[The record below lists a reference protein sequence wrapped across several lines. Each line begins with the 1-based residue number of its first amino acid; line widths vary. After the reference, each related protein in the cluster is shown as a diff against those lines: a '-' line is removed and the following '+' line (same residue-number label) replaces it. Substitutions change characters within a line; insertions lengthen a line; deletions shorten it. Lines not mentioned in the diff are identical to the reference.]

1 VQQVFQRQTI
11 LQLSVRSSRP
21 IMERCSLT
29 APVKQEVADSDTRKV
44 EALNNSNWPALQ
56 LPANMLLH
64 SLHFL
69 FVLIILHSQFQ
80 LIPASL
86 LLLSITVIPFSTF

>member
-1 VQQVFQRQTI
+1 MFQLQTI
-11 LQLSVRSSRP
+11 LQLSVRSSHP
-21 IMERCSLT
+21 GNGTLQSDGT
-29 APVKQEVADSDTRKV
+29 SQGVADSDTRKV

-69 FVLIILHSQFQ
+69 FVLIILHFQFQ

-86 LLLSITVIPFSTF
+86 LLLSITVTPVCTF